1 MAMDLILPKIY
12 PAMLDILKIIKNM
25 DKEKRFGLIRIAMRD
40 NTVIIYNMD
49 QAHTFGKVEMFTKDN
64 GSQEVFME
72 KESLLFK
79 MEYFTMEIGLME
91 KDKDL
96 EYREIK
102 TTCSMKGISIK
113 IRNME
118 KVS

>member
-1 MAMDLILPKIY
+1 
-12 PAMLDILKIIKNM
+12 
-25 DKEKRFGLIRIAMRD
+25 
-40 NTVIIYNMD
+40 
-49 QAHTFGKVEMFTKDN
+49 
-64 GSQEVFME
+64 ME